1 MNQRKIWWCDVAE
14 RDLWRW
20 GFTTGTFFIKEQTWA
35 SFTRSENHLRKLK
48 DFNIY
53 LTLRKLHFSL
63 TYTDALT
70 RFLNASQSSG
80 GDHIIIMTIIL
91 SAIRSFLCFGPS
103 LHSPYS
109 VALCFLCAWTLPVT
123 FVCPAIW
130 DRYQFNIRYSNII
143 HWHYVIIYV
152 RLSWRK

>member
-20 GFTTGTFFIKEQTWA
+20 GFTTGTFFIKEQAWA

-48 DFNIY
+48 DFNI
-53 LTLRKLHFSL
+53 LLNITQVTF
-63 TYTDALT
+63 
-70 RFLNASQSSG
+70 FLNIYWCIDTIFECFAVKWRRT
-80 GDHIIIMTIIL
+80 IIMIIIL

-109 VALCFLCAWTLPVT
+109 VALCFLCAWTLPVI

-130 DRYQFNIRYSNII
+130 DRFQFNIRYSNII